1 MANMALIDDILALP
15 AELRATQDTQAIADA
30 LPPVVT
36 IRAREIG
43 KGRVLG
49 TIGLEAGNKLLDTI
63 DTDADFRHVKQ
74 LVANGWLDVGD
85 ALTRAMID
93 QVCAPE
99 DGAAL
104 KALAEISTPI
114 DEMTVRRVCW
124 SADGEWLV

>member
-1 MANMALIDDILALP
+1 MALIDDILALP

-43 KGRVLG
+43 KGKVLG

-63 DTDADFRHVKQ
+63 DNVADFRHVKQ

-85 ALTRAMID
+85 ALTRVMID
-93 QVCAPE
+93 QVCTPE

-124 SADGEWLV
+124 SDNGEWLV

>member
-1 MANMALIDDILALP
+1 MALIDDILALP

-30 LPPVVT
+30 LPPMVT
-36 IRAREIG
+36 IRACEIG

-49 TIGLEAGNKLLDTI
+49 TIGLEVGNTLLDII
-63 DTDADFRHVKQ
+63 DNVADFRHVKQ

>member
-1 MANMALIDDILALP
+1 MALIDDILALP
-15 AELRATQDTQAIADA
+15 AELRAMQDTQAIADA

-93 QVCAPE
+93 QVCTPE

-104 KALAEISTPI
+104 KALAETSTPI

-124 SADGEWLV
+124 SDNGEWMA

>member
-1 MANMALIDDILALP
+1 MALIDDILALP
-15 AELRATQDTQAIADA
+15 AELRAMQDTQAIADA

-36 IRAREIG
+36 IRACEIG
-43 KGRVLG
+43 KGKVLG
-49 TIGLEAGNKLLDTI
+49 TIGLEAGNTLLDII

-93 QVCAPE
+93 QVCTPE

>member
-1 MANMALIDDILALP
+1 MALIDDILALP
-15 AELRATQDTQAIADA
+15 AELRATQDTQALADA

-36 IRAREIG
+36 IRACEIG
-43 KGRVLG
+43 KGKVLG
-49 TIGLEAGNKLLDTI
+49 TIGLEAGNTLLDII
-63 DTDADFRHVKQ
+63 DNVADFRHVKQ

-93 QVCAPE
+93 QVCTPE

-114 DEMTVRRVCW
+114 DEMTVRLACW
-124 SADGEWLV
+124 SDNGEWLA

>member
-1 MANMALIDDILALP
+1 MALIDDILALP

-36 IRAREIG
+36 IRACEIG
-43 KGRVLG
+43 KGKVLS
-49 TIGLEAGNKLLDTI
+49 TIGLEAGNTLLDII
-63 DTDADFRHVKQ
+63 DNVADFRHVKQ

-93 QVCAPE
+93 QVCTPE

-124 SADGEWLV
+124 AADGEWLV

>member
-1 MANMALIDDILALP
+1 MALIDDVLALP
-15 AELRATQDTQAIADA
+15 AELRAMQDTQAIADA

-36 IRAREIG
+36 IRACEIG
-43 KGRVLG
+43 KGKVIG
-49 TIGLEAGNKLLDTI
+49 TIGLEAGNTLLDII
-63 DTDADFRHVKQ
+63 DNVADFRHVKQ

-85 ALTRAMID
+85 ALTRTMID
-93 QVCAPE
+93 QVCTPE
-99 DGAAL
+99 NGAAL

>member
-30 LPPVVT
+30 LPPVVSL
-36 IRAREIG
+36 RACEIG
-43 KGRVLG
+43 KGKVLG
-49 TIGLEAGNKLLDTI
+49 TIGLEAGNTLLDII
-63 DTDADFRHVKQ
+63 DNVADFRHVKQ

-93 QVCAPE
+93 KVCTPA

>member
-1 MANMALIDDILALP
+1 MALIDDILALP
-15 AELRATQDTQAIADA
+15 AELRAMQDTQAIADA

-36 IRAREIG
+36 LRACEIG
-43 KGRVLG
+43 KGKVLG
-49 TIGLEAGNKLLDTI
+49 TIGLEAANTLLDII
-63 DTDADFRHVKQ
+63 DNVADFRHVKQ

-93 QVCAPE
+93 QVCTPE
-99 DGAAL
+99 NGAAL

>member
-1 MANMALIDDILALP
+1 MALIDDILALP

-43 KGRVLG
+43 KGKVLG

-63 DTDADFRHVKQ
+63 DNVADFRHVKQ

-93 QVCAPE
+93 QVCTPE
-99 DGAAL
+99 NGAAL

-124 SADGEWLV
+124 SDNGEWMA

>member
-1 MANMALIDDILALP
+1 MALIDDVLALP
-15 AELRATQDTQAIADA
+15 AELRAMQDTQAIADA

-36 IRAREIG
+36 IRACEIG

-49 TIGLEAGNKLLDTI
+49 TIGLEAGNKLLDII
-63 DTDADFRHVKQ
+63 DNVADFRHVKQ

>member
-1 MANMALIDDILALP
+1 MALIDDILALP
-15 AELRATQDTQAIADA
+15 AELRAMQDTQAIADA

-43 KGRVLG
+43 KGKVLG

-63 DTDADFRHVKQ
+63 DNVADFRHVKQ

>member
-1 MANMALIDDILALP
+1 MLCLAVT
-15 AELRATQDTQAIADA
+15 LRAC
-30 LPPVVT
+30 
-36 IRAREIG
+36 EIG
-43 KGRVLG
+43 KGKVLG

-85 ALTRAMID
+85 VLTRAMID
-93 QVCAPE
+93 QVCTPA

-104 KALAEISTPI
+104 KALAEFSTPT

>member
-1 MANMALIDDILALP
+1 MALIDDILALP

-30 LPPVVT
+30 LPPVVSL
-36 IRAREIG
+36 RACEIG
-43 KGRVLG
+43 KGKVLG
-49 TIGLEAGNKLLDTI
+49 TIGLEAGNTLLDII
-63 DTDADFRHVKQ
+63 DNVADFRHVKQ

-85 ALTRAMID
+85 ALTRVMID
-93 QVCAPE
+93 QVCTPE
-99 DGAAL
+99 GGAAL

>member
-1 MANMALIDDILALP
+1 MALIDDILALP

-30 LPPVVT
+30 LPPVVSL
-36 IRAREIG
+36 RACEIG
-43 KGRVLG
+43 KGKVLG
-49 TIGLEAGNKLLDTI
+49 TIGLEAGNTLLDII
-63 DTDADFRHVKQ
+63 DNVADFRHVKQ

-85 ALTRAMID
+85 ALTRVMID
-93 QVCAPE
+93 QVCTPE
-99 DGAAL
+99 DGVAL

>member
-1 MANMALIDDILALP
+1 MALIDDILALP

-43 KGRVLG
+43 KGKVLG

-63 DTDADFRHVKQ
+63 DNVADFRHVKQ

-93 QVCAPE
+93 QVCTPE

-114 DEMTVRRVCW
+114 DEMAVRRVCW
-124 SADGEWLV
+124 SDNGEWLV

>member
-1 MANMALIDDILALP
+1 MALIDDILALP

-43 KGRVLG
+43 KG
-49 TIGLEAGNKLLDTI
+49 K
-63 DTDADFRHVKQ
+63 
-74 LVANGWLDVGD
+74 VANGWLDVGD

-93 QVCAPE
+93 QVCTPE
-99 DGAAL
+99 NGAAL

>member
-1 MANMALIDDILALP
+1 MALIDDILALP
-15 AELRATQDTQAIADA
+15 AELRAMQDTQAIADA

-36 IRAREIG
+36 IRACEIG

-49 TIGLEAGNKLLDTI
+49 TIGLEVGNKLLDTI

-93 QVCAPE
+93 QVCTPE

>member
-1 MANMALIDDILALP
+1 MALIDDILALP
-15 AELRATQDTQAIADA
+15 AELRAIQDTQAIADA

-43 KGRVLG
+43 KGKVLG
-49 TIGLEAGNKLLDTI
+49 TIGIEAGNKLLDTI

-93 QVCAPE
+93 QVCTPA